1 MSQFEKETMLWT
13 IEKCIN
19 QLDNIDDLSTVLKL
33 VQSKRKYLAANNA
46 AQLIIGEKVK
56 ITGSGK
62 IEEGIVV
69 KINRTKALIDVDGR
83 SWRVPFEM
91 IRKMEV

>member
-33 VQSKRKYLAANNA
+33 VQSKRKHLATNNA

-62 IEEGIVV
+62 IEEGIGV
-69 KINRTKALIDVDGR
+69 KINRTKAVIDVNGT